1 MKSHQIHLQS
11 KKFIGLSYRRAT
23 SLSEFLSGRI
33 PQRSLAKLLFS
44 IVLNFT
50 LAAGAWAGFV
60 PPSNLTATSVS
71 SNSVSF
77 AWTDNSS
84 NEKRVVVSHSLQ
96 ATSGFSDIATLPA
109 NSTTYTDTGLL
120 PHTTY
125 YYQVSSV
132 RANSIRVTSSTV
144 SVTTA
149 TDTYTITTSASPA
162 AGGTT
167 SGGGSYA
174 RDTTVTVT
182 ATPNSGYSFVSW
194 MENGTVVS
202 TSAGYTFTAVGNR
215 NLVANFTA
223 TPGWAECFGSGSG
236 VGHSVATDASDN
248 IFVAGYFTETVNFGG
263 VSLTSAGGQDI
274 FVAKYQP
281 NGALIWAVRFG
292 GTGDDTAQSIAVDRS
307 GNVVVTGSFN
317 GAATIGN
324 NTYNSY
330 GGTDAFLLKLSGAS
344 GVALW
349 AKQFGYTGSDSGYG
363 VAVDPNNGNVV
374 VTGEFTGMANFGGGW
389 ITTTGGGPD
398 AFLAAY
404 DSAGSY
410 LWAKNFSDGGNDYGQ
425 AVAVDPSGDVLLAG
439 NTSAAIDLGG
449 GLLPFNGGTNYNS
462 YVGKFT
468 SSGSFVWGKCF
479 GNVNGAWVQGIAV
492 DGSGNVA
499 LSGYYGYGT
508 IDFGSGCT
516 TSCLVTSAPY
526 IVKLSGA
533 DGTCLWA
540 TSPSPSVDAQGTGIA
555 MDPAGDVVAIG
566 VFNGTCSFGSA
577 TLTGAGGED
586 IYAAKYSSS
595 GANIWAKGFGGG
607 PEDMVYG
614 VALDAGGNSVLTGY
628 TYGGNFGGQTLT
640 TDCSD

>member
-1 MKSHQIHLQS
+1 
-11 KKFIGLSYRRAT
+11 
-23 SLSEFLSGRI
+23 
-33 PQRSLAKLLFS
+33 
-44 IVLNFT
+44 
-50 LAAGAWAGFV
+50 
-60 PPSNLTATSVS
+60 
-71 SNSVSF
+71 
-77 AWTDNSS
+77 
-84 NEKRVVVSHSLQ
+84 
-96 ATSGFSDIATLPA
+96 
-109 NSTTYTDTGLL
+109 
-120 PHTTY
+120 
-125 YYQVSSV
+125 
-132 RANSIRVTSSTV
+132 
-144 SVTTA
+144 
-149 TDTYTITTSASPA
+149 
-162 AGGTT
+162 
-167 SGGGSYA
+167 
-174 RDTTVTVT
+174 
-182 ATPNSGYSFVSW
+182 
-194 MENGTVVS
+194 
-202 TSAGYTFTAVGNR
+202 
-215 NLVANFTA
+215 
-223 TPGWAECFGSGSG
+223 
-236 VGHSVATDASDN
+236 
-248 IFVAGYFTETVNFGG
+248 
-263 VSLTSAGGQDI
+263 
-274 FVAKYQP
+274 
-281 NGALIWAVRFG
+281 
-292 GTGDDTAQSIAVDRS
+292 
-307 GNVVVTGSFN
+307 VTGSFN